1 MVETEINDP
10 SERPA
15 LNMNDI
21 EQSYIGLLNA
31 NGFTLPNNPKYK
43 PYLKKLILE
52 NIASV
57 HFNRPPDK
65 TKPEQ
70 VLSTKAKETLLA
82 DKLAPDTTDLT
93 KDVKVLLEAAKILRR
108 DIASTTPW
116 KFEGTFDNYEP
127 PTLLHLFCKCAIQ
140 GLHQVKTI
148 SRAESMTQSASVL
161 AQHFVYAYKS
171 DRQVKNSI
179 VENLPF

>member
-1 MVETEINDP
+1 MCVICQEDKPDKLQNVKTKTMGVQLNAIGQQTNNELLKVRLSNVVGSSDPLTAFAEDMKYHLLCLMNTEQEIDKANRPPKQNIIFKQFVSDLKILNMVETEINDP

-31 NGFTLPNNPKYK
+31 NGFTLPNSPKYK

-70 VLSTKAKETLLA
+70 ILSK
-82 DKLAPDTTDLT
+82 
-93 KDVKVLLEAAKILRR
+93 
-108 DIASTTPW
+108 S
-116 KFEGTFDNYEP
+116 
-127 PTLLHLFCKCAIQ
+127 Q
-140 GLHQVKTI
+140 GNTVC
-148 SRAESMTQSASVL
+148 
-161 AQHFVYAYKS
+161 
-171 DRQVKNSI
+171 
-179 VENLPF
+179 